1 MESGQSDEPRSFFV
15 DANGIRLSCQ
25 DWGGEGL
32 PIVILHATGFLGR
45 VYRPIALALRS
56 AGHVYSYDQRGHGDS
71 SRPADGDYSW
81 ASTAADL
88 KAFILAMKLKGVRG
102 LGHSAGAT
110 AIGSLA
116 GAEPALIAR
125 AMLVEPVVFDDEVPE
140 SVQNSLYERT
150 RKRKRRFESAEA
162 MFRNLEHKPPFDI
175 WRRDMLRGYCEY
187 GTRPSPDG
195 GVELKCPPEIEAD
208 FYSRAREFPGLTLIL
223 KSRSPLLLMFGEKS
237 DSTGIKI
244 ADKITSQLV
253 NGTVVTVPDAD
264 HFLPMEQPE
273 MIARMAAEFFSR
285 HPGAIPIR
293 GS

>member
-1 MESGQSDEPRSFFV
+1 MESWKSDEPRSFFV

-25 DWGGEGL
+25 DWGGEGP

-56 AGHVYSYDQRGHGDS
+56 TDHVYSYDQRGHGDS

-88 KAFILAMKLKGVRG
+88 KAFIVAMKLEGVRG

-116 GAEPALIAR
+116 GAEPTLIAR
-125 AMLVEPVVFDDEVPE
+125 AVLVEPVVFDDEVPE
-140 SVQNSLYERT
+140 SVQDSLYQRT
-150 RKRKRRFESAEA
+150 RKRKRWFESADA
-162 MFRNLEHKPPFDI
+162 MFRNLEHKPPFAT
-175 WRRDMLRGYCEY
+175 WRRDMLRDYCEY
-187 GTRPSPDG
+187 GTRPAPDG

-208 FYSRAREFPGLTLIL
+208 FYSRAREFPGLTRIL
-223 KSRSPLLLMFGEKS
+223 ESRSPLMLMFGEKS

-244 ADKITSQLV
+244 ADKIADQLAS
-253 NGTVVTVPDAD
+253 GTVVTVPDAG

-273 MIARMAAEFFSR
+273 MIARTAIEFFNR
-285 HPGAIPIR
+285 R
-293 GS
+293 

>member
-1 MESGQSDEPRSFFV
+1 MESAQSDEPKSFFV
-15 DANGIRLSCQ
+15 DANGIRLNCQ
-25 DWGGEGL
+25 DWGGDGP

-56 AGHVYSYDQRGHGDS
+56 TGHVYSYDQRAHSDS

-88 KAFILAMKLKGVRG
+88 KAFIVAMKLKGVRG

-125 AMLVEPVVFDDEVPE
+125 AVLVEPVVFDAAVLATGQD
-140 SVQNSLYERT
+140 SLYERT
-150 RKRKRRFESAEA
+150 LKRKRWFESADA
-162 MFRNLEHKPPFDI
+162 MFRNLERKPPFKT
-175 WRRDMLRGYCEY
+175 WRRDMLRDYCEY
-187 GTRPSPDG
+187 GTRPAPQG
-195 GVELKCPPEIEAD
+195 GVELRCPPEIEAE
-208 FYSRAREFPGLTLIL
+208 FYSRAPEFPGLTLIL

-237 DSTGIKI
+237 DSAGIQI
-244 ADKITSQLV
+244 ADKIASQLL
-253 NGTVVTVPDAD
+253 NGTVVTIPDAS

-273 MIARMAAEFFSR
+273 MIARTAAEFFS
-285 HPGAIPIR
+285 
-293 GS
+293 SE

>member
-1 MESGQSDEPRSFFV
+1 MENGPSDEPRSFLV

-25 DWGGEGL
+25 DWGGEGF

-56 AGHVYSYDQRGHGDS
+56 TGHVYSYDQRGHGDS

-88 KAFILAMKLKGVRG
+88 KAFIVAMKLSGVRG

-116 GAEPALIAR
+116 SAEPALVAS
-125 AMLVEPVVFDDEVPE
+125 AVLVEPVVFDDEARDAVKD
-140 SVQNSLYERT
+140 SLYERT
-150 RKRKRRFESAEA
+150 LKRKRWFESAEA
-162 MFRNLEHKPPFDI
+162 MFRNLERKPAFAV
-175 WRRDMLRGYCEY
+175 WRRDMLRDYCEY
-187 GTRPSPDG
+187 GTRPAPQG

-208 FYSRAREFPGLTLIL
+208 FYSRSREFPGLSIIL
-223 KSRSPLLLMFGEKS
+223 KSRTPSLLILGEKS
-237 DSTGIKI
+237 NSTAIEI
-244 ADKITSQLV
+244 ADKIAAQLA
-253 NGTVVTVPDAD
+253 NGTLVTVPDAG

-285 HPGAIPIR
+285 K
-293 GS
+293 

>member
-1 MESGQSDEPRSFFV
+1 MENRARDEPGSFLL

-25 DWGGEGL
+25 DWGGEGP

-56 AGHVYSYDQRGHGDS
+56 TGHVYSYDQRGHGDS

-88 KAFILAMKLKGVRG
+88 KAFIVAMKLEGARG

-116 GAEPALIAR
+116 GAEPELISR
-125 AMLVEPVVFDDEVPE
+125 AVLVEPVVFDDEV
-140 SVQNSLYERT
+140 SQSAQDSLEERT
-150 RKRKRRFESAEA
+150 RKRKRSFESAEA
-162 MFRNLEHKPPFDI
+162 MFRNLERKPPFNT
-175 WRRDMLRGYCEY
+175 WRHDMLHDYCEF
-187 GTRPSPDG
+187 GTQPAPQG

-208 FYSRAREFPGLTLIL
+208 FYSRAREFPGLALML

-237 DSTGIKI
+237 DATGVKI
-244 ADKITSQLV
+244 ADKIAAQLV
-253 NGTVVTVPDAD
+253 NGSVVVIPDAS

-273 MIARMAAEFFSR
+273 MVARTAAKFFNRS
-285 HPGAIPIR
+285 
-293 GS
+293 

>member
-1 MESGQSDEPRSFFV
+1 MESGRSYEPRSFFV

-25 DWGGEGL
+25 DWGGEGR

-56 AGHVYSYDQRGHGDS
+56 TGHVYSYDQRGHGDS
-71 SRPADGDYSW
+71 SRSADGDYSW

-88 KAFILAMKLKGVRG
+88 KAFIVAMKLEGAHC

-116 GAEPALIAR
+116 GAEPTLISR
-125 AMLVEPVVFDDEVPE
+125 AVLVEPVVFDDEVPE
-140 SVQNSLYERT
+140 SVQDSLYERT
-150 RKRKRRFESAEA
+150 RKRKRWFESAEA
-162 MFRNLEHKPPFDI
+162 MFRNLEHKPPFKT
-175 WRRDMLRGYCEY
+175 WRRDMLRDYCEY
-187 GTRPSPDG
+187 GTRPAPQG

-208 FYSRAREFPGLTLIL
+208 FYSRAREFPGLTLML

-244 ADKITSQLV
+244 VGKIAARIV
-253 NGTVVTVPDAD
+253 NGTVVTIPDAG

-273 MIARMAAEFFSR
+273 IIAQMAAEVFSR
-285 HPGAIPIR
+285 KR
-293 GS
+293 SVV